1 MFGNPLRE
9 STLSRIFVLCA
20 VIVAQK
26 FLPTEFSSPLFVLLG
41 LLIMAFGRI
50 QRSNFK
56 LVWPLLG
63 VLTIGLI
70 GVFDHESLHIIRDI
84 SFALTP
90 VALIFI
96 GSWIASSR
104 DMWPLILKIMVFLG
118 FAFALIHLSVF
129 VQDPELLSYKA
140 VDVRRIAGTT
150 GDLVALAFLLGLFQ
164 KRFGIKDLFPKQIP
178 HFIIML
184 VLFASFVLSYS
195 RTELAVAI
203 ILSFALWGLV
213 SKIKIR
219 MVLAISMLIACFFA
233 IAMTTPTDDIKT
245 FRGKLVRSVTEIT
258 ISDYQG
264 MSDIHHNWRGYET
277 YRALASFS
285 SVNVLQQIFGQG
297 FGAVT
302 DLGLYMN
309 LGGEDFRYIPIF
321 HNGYAYIL
329 VKTGLLGLA
338 CYAFFYINVIRITL
352 CNTNSL
358 INEQK
363 FLARL
368 LLGCVLSLIFTMS
381 VVGGMAQMHNSEFVL
396 LLGYLVRQIGQSQA
410 DENQIGVVRISR

>member
-1 MFGNPLRE
+1 M
-9 STLSRIFVLCA
+9 S
-20 VIVAQK
+20 
-26 FLPTEFSSPLFVLLG
+26 TEFSSPLIVLLG

-63 VLTIGLI
+63 VLAVGLM
-70 GVFDHESLHIIRDI
+70 GVFDHESLHILRDI

-90 VALIFI
+90 ISLIFI
-96 GSWIASSR
+96 GGWIAGSR
-104 DMWPLILKIMVFLG
+104 GMWPLILKIMVFLG
-118 FAFALIHLSVF
+118 FVFALIHLSVF

-140 VDVRRIAGTT
+140 VDVRNIAGST
-150 GDLVALAFLLGLFQ
+150 GDIVVLAFLLGLFH
-164 KRFGIKDLFPKQIP
+164 KRFGINDLLPKRIP
-178 HFIIML
+178 RIIIMPIL
-184 VLFASFVLSYS
+184 LASFVLSYS
-195 RTELAVAI
+195 RTEFAVAI
-203 ILSFALWGLV
+203 ILSLALWGLV
-213 SKIKIR
+213 SKINSR
-219 MVLAISMLIACFFA
+219 MIFAVAILVACFFT
-233 IAMTTPTDDIKT
+233 IASTIPKDNTDT
-245 FRGKLVRSVTEIT
+245 FRGKLVRSISEIT

-285 SVNVLQQIFGQG
+285 SGNVVQQIFGQG

-358 INEQK
+358 ITEQK

-410 DENQIGVVRISR
+410 DENRIGVVRIAR